1 MDSYVVNTPQREK
14 KIMKVTLVGLVV
26 NVILSAGKI
35 AAGIFGRSA
44 AMLADGVHSL
54 SDLLSDVIVIAF
66 VRISSKGRDKD
77 H

>member
-44 AMLADGVHSL
+44 AMLAD
-54 SDLLSDVIVIAF
+54 
-66 VRISSKGRDKD
+66 
-77 H
+77 